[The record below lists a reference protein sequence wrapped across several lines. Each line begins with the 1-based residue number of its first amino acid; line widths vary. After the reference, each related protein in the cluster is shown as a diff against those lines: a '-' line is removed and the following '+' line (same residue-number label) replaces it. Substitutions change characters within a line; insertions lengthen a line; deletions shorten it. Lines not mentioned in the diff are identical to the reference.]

1 MKRWF
6 SLFLILLLLLTGC
19 SDKKT
24 AEKDQTGIS
33 GGQNAQHTQVVGVCI
48 PKESAYWTRNAQLLV
63 ETLKSRGYR
72 VELRNAENSVQT
84 QIRQVGELIASTVD
98 CLIIAPV
105 DSAYLIAVEEEAAKV
120 GIPVIAYDRLL
131 MDTEAISAHV
141 TFDYA
146 AIGKAIGQYI
156 VTEKKLDTAQAES
169 RSHTIE
175 FFMGSAD
182 DNNALLLHTG
192 LMEVL
197 NPYLLSGVLVCRTG
211 RTSFEDTYTLRWDTE
226 TAKAECAAYLTDFYT
241 PEQPLEI
248 CCAASDDLALGCIA
262 ALEAAGY
269 TQETWPLVTG
279 HGAQLENVRY
289 LGTGKQAMTVYKDT
303 RALVSACADNAE
315 KLLAGEKPVTN
326 NQAALDNNSTLVPA
340 YVCESV
346 VIDQSNYKDI
356 LIAPGIY
363 TEEELQ

>member
-6 SLFLILLLLLTGC
+6 SLFLILALLLTGC
-19 SDKKT
+19 TAKK
-24 AEKDQTGIS
+24 AAQTGADTANGKNTNGPKVI
-33 GGQNAQHTQVVGVCI
+33 GVCI
-48 PKESAYWTRNAQLLV
+48 PRESAYWNRNGQLLK
-63 ETLKSRGYR
+63 ETLESRGYQ

-84 QIRQVGELIASTVD
+84 QIRQVGELISTVAD

-105 DSAYLIAVEEEAAKV
+105 DSAYLIEVEEEAAKV

-131 MDTEAISAHV
+131 MDTDAISAHV
-141 TFDYA
+141 TFDYE

-156 VTEKKLDTAQAES
+156 VTEKKLDTAQAEA
-169 RSHTIE
+169 RSYTIE

-197 NPYLLSGVLVCRTG
+197 NPYLLSDVLVCRTG

-226 TAKAECAAYLTDFYT
+226 TAKTECSAYLTDFYT
-241 PEQPLEI
+241 PEEPLQI
-248 CCAASDDLALGCIA
+248 CCAASDELALGCIA

-269 TQETWPLVTG
+269 TQENWPLITG
-279 HGAQLENVRY
+279 HGAILESVQKIAAGR
-289 LGTGKQAMTVYKDT
+289 QAMTVYKDT
-303 RALVSACADNAE
+303 RALVAACADNVQ
-315 KLLAGEKPVTN
+315 KLVAGEKPVTN

-340 YVCESV
+340 YVCESTV
-346 VIDQSNYKDI
+346 VDKSNYKDV
-356 LIAPGIY
+356 LLAPGIY
-363 TEEELQ
+363 TEAELQ